1 MSEEVQKAKKAV
13 PRSMILTIVLNGLLA
28 YGIILA
34 MLFSL
39 GDPDVVLRSPY
50 PIIPIVMNAAGKAG
64 GTAMIVGL
72 LVIIF
77 CVVAA
82 SMASVSRIT
91 WAWARDGALPPWFA
105 KVDRRYRV
113 PVRAVWLPVII
124 VSLISLFSIGNT
136 ATATVFSAFTAL
148 SSLGL
153 YSSYIVAIL
162 CLLHARLTGRLGEGP
177 EYPVQYGEWRLPR
190 NLATPLNSLALAW
203 TIYLTI
209 WLPFP
214 TTLPVTGTNM
224 NYAGP
229 IYVVVVCMVIGYWF
243 AWGKMRWSGLNQS
256 PIIDVVRND

>member
-1 MSEEVQKAKKAV
+1 MSEEVRRAKKAV
-13 PRSMILTIVLNGLLA
+13 PRSMVLTVLLNGLLA

-34 MLFSL
+34 MLFSI
-39 GDPDVVLRSPY
+39 GDSEVVLQSPY
-50 PIIPIVMNAAGKAG
+50 PIIPIVMNAAGRTG

-72 LVIIF
+72 LVITF

-91 WAWARDGALPPWFA
+91 WAWARDGALPAWFA
-105 KVDRRYRV
+105 RVDRRYRV
-113 PVRAVWLPVII
+113 PVRAVWLPVVI
-124 VSLISLFSIGNT
+124 VSLISLFSVGNT

-162 CLLHARLTGRLGEGP
+162 CLLHARLTGRVGEGS
-177 EYPVQYGEWRLPR
+177 EHPVQYGEWRLPR
-190 NLATPLNSLALAW
+190 GLATPLNCVALVW
-203 TIYLTI
+203 TVYLTI

-229 IYVVVVCMVIGYWF
+229 IYAVVVCAAIGYWF
-243 AWGKMRWSGLNQS
+243 AWGKAHWPGLNQS
-256 PIIDVVRND
+256 SIINVVRND